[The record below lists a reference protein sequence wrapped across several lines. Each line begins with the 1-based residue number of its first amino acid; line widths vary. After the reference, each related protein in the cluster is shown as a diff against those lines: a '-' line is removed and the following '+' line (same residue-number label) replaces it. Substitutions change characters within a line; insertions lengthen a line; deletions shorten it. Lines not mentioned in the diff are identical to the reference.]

1 MLFVV
6 DYTAGDRNSVSW
18 KLKHNVIEG
27 ITELLQD
34 IDNYHSQVAEQAI
47 EHIHQKYVKICL
59 LGSLFVFNDIYEYS
73 SFLQLFLE
81 RKVFAFFYSH
91 MSEY

>member
-1 MLFVV
+1 MDLKGEVYMLFVV
-6 DYTAGDRNSVSW
+6 GFTAGDRNSVSW

-47 EHIHQKYVKICL
+47 EHIHQKYVKPSRNL
-59 LGSLFVFNDIYEYS
+59 FPTAVSLVVILPCE
-73 SFLQLFLE
+73 
-81 RKVFAFFYSH
+81 
-91 MSEY
+91 

>member
-6 DYTAGDRNSVSW
+6 GFTAGDRNSVSW

-47 EHIHQKYVKICL
+47 EHIHQKYVETYL
-59 LGSLFVFNDIYEYS
+59 L
-73 SFLQLFLE
+73 
-81 RKVFAFFYSH
+81 
-91 MSEY
+91 